1 MMPRPD
7 RIVTAEASF
16 DSRCPQCD
24 GFIAAGEAIFKID
37 PDDDAEPFVCETCAR
52 AAVRSR

>member
-1 MMPRPD
+1 MPRPD